1 MKKDAYFHWDQ
12 SCQNAFESIK
22 SYFLNSPVLGAPT
35 PGKLL
40 ILYIASQ
47 DRSLGALLVQEN
59 EAKKEQALY
68 YLTVKGQALANLLA
82 NHPLSG
88 KWETSDEFPDED
100 TFFTKELPSWT
111 MFVDGS
117 ACREKAGPGVVLISP
132 EGLILPFSFVLGE
145 TCSNNVAEYQA
156 LIVGLEMASDM
167 KNPQLDVSG
176 DSLLIINQLLRSYEV
191 KKEDFLSY
199 HQYATF
205 LLERFDRVFLNQVLR
220 EENRM
225 VDALANLAT
234 TMALGENKTKKVR
247 TCHHISIRVAEEED
261 WRKPLIEY
269 LEHGRLHEDPRVSAD
284 IKRRAPR
291 FIFHDEILFLRSVE
305 GLFLRCLEKEEAQ
318 QTMEKAHS
326 GTCGARQSG
335 SKLHFRIK
343 RMGYYWPTM
352 AMNCLEH
359 AKKCQACQFHA
370 KYIHQ
375 SPEALHLTIASWPFD
390 AWGLDVVG
398 PLPKS

>member
-1 MKKDAYFHWDQ
+1 MTSQEKKITWQMFWLTWLQQWHLEKIRQKRYVHVCHRWVVP
-12 SCQNAFESIK
+12 SCLDLQI
-22 SYFLNSPVLGAPT
+22 
-35 PGKLL
+35 
-40 ILYIASQ
+40 
-47 DRSLGALLVQEN
+47 
-59 EAKKEQALY
+59 
-68 YLTVKGQALANLLA
+68 
-82 NHPLSG
+82 
-88 KWETSDEFPDED
+88 DE
-100 TFFTKELPSWT
+100 
-111 MFVDGS
+111 G
-117 ACREKAGPGVVLISP
+117 
-132 EGLILPFSFVLGE
+132 
-145 TCSNNVAEYQA
+145 
-156 LIVGLEMASDM
+156 
-167 KNPQLDVSG
+167 
-176 DSLLIINQLLRSYEV
+176 
-191 KKEDFLSY
+191 
-199 HQYATF
+199 
-205 LLERFDRVFLNQVLR
+205 
-220 EENRM
+220 
-225 VDALANLAT
+225 
-234 TMALGENKTKKVR
+234 
-247 TCHHISIRVAEEED
+247 HHISIRVAEEED

-398 PLPKS
+398 PLLKSSKGKMYILAATDYFSRWAEALSL